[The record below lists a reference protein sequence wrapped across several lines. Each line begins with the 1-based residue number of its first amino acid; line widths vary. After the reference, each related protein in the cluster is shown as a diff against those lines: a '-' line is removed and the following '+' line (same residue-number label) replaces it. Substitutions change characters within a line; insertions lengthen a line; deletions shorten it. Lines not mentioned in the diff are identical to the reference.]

1 MPKPT
6 SREGTPFD
14 PIRHLID
21 AVTALGFAARD
32 LHEAQAP
39 ETNVV
44 ALHQDCA
51 EHADELEDFLR
62 HIRCLLNGAGES
74 DSQ

>member
-21 AVTALGFAARD
+21 AVT
-32 LHEAQAP
+32 EAQTP
-39 ETNVV
+39 ETNVA

-74 DSQ
+74 DSH